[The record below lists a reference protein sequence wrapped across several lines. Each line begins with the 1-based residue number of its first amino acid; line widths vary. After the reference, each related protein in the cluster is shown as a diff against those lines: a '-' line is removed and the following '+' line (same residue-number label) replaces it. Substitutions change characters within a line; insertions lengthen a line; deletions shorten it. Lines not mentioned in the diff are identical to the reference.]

1 MNFYKKY
8 PTFFI
13 NQRTLIFLAK
23 FLLFLLILLQITT
36 RIINTHIDYDEGF
49 NLQVS
54 LNLNQIKKYATYD
67 RILDPYITTGSTVLI
82 PCLFFINDF
91 NPLLP
96 RIIMLCYTFL
106 LIFICYKK
114 IMKTNTQKLL
124 YLIFLNFTP
133 LFYFFSSHVLGEIP
147 GFALFVI
154 SLLLFQKNKYYLSGM
169 FLMLSIFTKS
179 LYMLGIVSILF
190 MLFMDYINI
199 KKITQIRRSIENFL
213 FGSFFIFSLWHF
225 YALSN
230 LQFNLIKYSSVL
242 LDSYMVF
249 QIKSGI
255 ALNLIPARLE
265 MITYVFGINAYLFL
279 FTTIL
284 LAIVIILKRQFHN
297 TLICAFAIY
306 YLINL
311 IYFIIFSP
319 TNWYRHFFP
328 SVLSLSILTPYFL
341 GYFIFHTTKKSIFI
355 FGLFFT
361 ILISSL
367 YLSYISPK
375 SQIIKKRQRIQQN
388 LIFDNKGF
396 FPIFKQDP
404 ILKNQLDITEYI
416 TKNISKKR

>member
-8 PTFFI
+8 PTSII
-13 NQRTLIFLAK
+13 NQRTLIFLVK

-36 RIINTHIDYDEGF
+36 RIINTHIDYDEGY

-67 RILDPYITTGSTVLI
+67 GLLDPYITTGPTVLI
-82 PCLFFINDF
+82 PCLFFINNF

-96 RIIMLCYTFL
+96 RTIMLFYTFL

-114 IMKTNTQKLL
+114 LMKTNAQKLL

-147 GFALFVI
+147 GFTLFII
-154 SLLLFQKNKYYLSGM
+154 SLLLLRKNKYYLSGM
-169 FLMLSIFTKS
+169 FFMLSIFTKS

-190 MLFMDYINI
+190 ILFTDYINI
-199 KKITQIRRSIENFL
+199 KKVIQIRRNIENFI
-213 FGSFFIFSLWHF
+213 FGAFFIFSLYHF

-230 LQFNLIKYSSVL
+230 LQFNFIKYFSVL
-242 LDSYMVF
+242 LNSYMVF

-265 MITYVFGINAYLFL
+265 MITYAFGINAYLFL

-284 LAIVIILKRQFHN
+284 ITIIIILKRQLHN

-306 YLINL
+306 YFINL

-341 GYFIFHTTKKSIFI
+341 GYFIFHTTKKSIFLFGI
-355 FGLFFT
+355 FFI

-396 FPIFKQDP
+396 FPILKQDP
-404 ILKNQLDITEYI
+404 ILKNQLDIAEYI